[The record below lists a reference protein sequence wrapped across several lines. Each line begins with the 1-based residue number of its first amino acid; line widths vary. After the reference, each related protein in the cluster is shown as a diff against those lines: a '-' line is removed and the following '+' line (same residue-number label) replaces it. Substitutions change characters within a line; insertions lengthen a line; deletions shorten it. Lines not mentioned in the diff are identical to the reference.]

1 MHRLW
6 DLRYIGRL
14 LALAALVLAATGCD
28 NGGSTPTATTPATPS
43 AAIIAV
49 SGPAFACAQTTGC
62 TTPATLGAQ
71 VFTNG
76 EARTDAGAT
85 ANLQTAST
93 VFRLEERA
101 TIQFKAVT
109 DAVTQVTLAAG
120 RLFVRHEN
128 GKDQITIQAGD
139 VRVDTLDAE
148 PGMAPTTNITIVM
161 SDTATYIGLP
171 DGSSN
176 ARVTL
181 NNGPS
186 AVLQE
191 SFTYTIPT
199 GAQQLPPPV
208 LIDPGEQGRWDHFS
222 PQLQP
227 TPFVPGTPTP

>member
-1 MHRLW
+1 MSKLPS
-6 DLRYIGRL
+6 LRQVQIWGAV
-14 LALAALVLAATGCD
+14 LALLLAATGCD
-28 NGGSTPTATTPATPS
+28 SGGNTTPTPPTLAGPS

-128 GKDQITIQAGD
+128 GKDQITIQAGN
-139 VRVDTLDAE
+139 VRVDALDMGDGT
-148 PGMAPTTNITIVM
+148 PTNITLVM
-161 SDTATYIGLP
+161 SDTATYVGLP
-171 DGSSN
+171 DGSTN

-181 NNGPS
+181 TNGQS

-199 GAQQLPPPV
+199 GAQQLPTPV